1 MTLSVVSSRSA
12 RFLQAVIAVL
22 AILALSSVLAF
33 AQNASTGAV
42 LGTVTDPS
50 GAVVP
55 NAELTLT
62 NVGTNQSA
70 TAKSNSSGQFTFP
83 NLTPGDYKL
92 TVKAEGFQ
100 TASINGVT
108 IDVNKTFNAPVQLQV
123 GGTTNV
129 IEVQAAAQVELQTS
143 DAQLGNVINQESIN
157 KLPSLRRDA
166 QDLLALQPG
175 VTPSGTNASNQV
187 RVTGAIDDQNTVTL
201 DGIDITENIV
211 ASRTTIPTPDDAVEE
226 FRVEVANP
234 NANFDRSTGGQV
246 NLVARRGG
254 NKLHGS
260 GYEWHQNDELNAN
273 SWDNNFLKLKRPE
286 LKDNRFGGRLGGPSG
301 YAGSAPGQRNFCGDS
316 GVIAGVKRGHGESAG
331 Q

>member
-187 RVTGAIDDQNTVTL
+187 RVTGAIDDQNTVT
-201 DGIDITENIV
+201 
-211 ASRTTIPTPDDAVEE
+211 
-226 FRVEVANP
+226 
-234 NANFDRSTGGQV
+234 
-246 NLVARRGG
+246 
-254 NKLHGS
+254 
-260 GYEWHQNDELNAN
+260 
-273 SWDNNFLKLKRPE
+273 
-286 LKDNRFGGRLGGPSG
+286 
-301 YAGSAPGQRNFCGDS
+301 
-316 GVIAGVKRGHGESAG
+316 
-331 Q
+331 